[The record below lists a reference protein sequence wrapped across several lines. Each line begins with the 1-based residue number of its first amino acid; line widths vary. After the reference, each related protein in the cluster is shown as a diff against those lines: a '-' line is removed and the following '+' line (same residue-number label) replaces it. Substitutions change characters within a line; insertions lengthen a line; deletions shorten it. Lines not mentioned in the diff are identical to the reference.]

1 MPWPLLLRLLIS
13 TMFMIASLLLP
24 ISRRNLIVC
33 MGMGGNVW
41 WDPILGAISPI
52 HQGLSSI
59 LLWRPLIFL
68 SLREHLLDLSYVQS
82 EVEYRVWLSEKHPYA
97 VQDKFFN

>member
-1 MPWPLLLRLLIS
+1 
-13 TMFMIASLLLP
+13 
-24 ISRRNLIVC
+24 

-59 LLWRPLIFL
+59 FLWRLLIFL
-68 SLREHLLDLSYVQS
+68 SLRGHLDLCCVQS
-82 EVEYRVWLSEKHPYA
+82 EIEYRVWLLEKHPHA
-97 VQDKFFN
+97 G